1 MDIGKS
7 KRFIDIFT
15 GHEHLYVDTMK
26 HEESAND
33 QRFGF
38 SSENGHIYTLF
49 ETDQVVDIRKKVVE
63 AGATVMIYKKA
74 EVLEEG
80 INQLWDLQLA
90 DPPKV
95 MDSSDDEEDDNKRA
109 RLSAW
114 FGNWWGWGDDE
125 KNDVLK
131 EKELKKAHEKVYE
144 KKKSHLSYEIIAG
157 AVAVQAV
164 KMYMEKQEQD
174 GQDVHFKGAKEAVAG
189 FAAAEMVK
197 MFMERGT
204 DDDDENDDEETKEKK
219 QSLLQKMAQS
229 AAVNYFETKCK

>member
-1 MDIGKS
+1 
-7 KRFIDIFT
+7 
-15 GHEHLYVDTMK
+15 
-26 HEESAND
+26 
-33 QRFGF
+33 
-38 SSENGHIYTLF
+38 
-49 ETDQVVDIRKKVVE
+49 
-63 AGATVMIYKKA
+63 MIYKKA

-95 MDSSDDEEDDNKRA
+95 MDSSDDDEDDNKRA

-114 FGNWWGWGDDE
+114 FGSWWGWGDDE

-174 GQDVHFKGAKEAVAG
+174 GQDVHFKGAKEAVAAY
-189 FAAAEMVK
+189 AAREMVK